1 MSNIPLEFSKKE
13 YAIIKECCQ
22 QVVNSMEQHEIIHGL
37 DDLGKSI
44 KEDIYK
50 ILKKID

>member
-1 MSNIPLEFSKKE
+1 MSDTPLKFSKKE
-13 YAIIKECCQ
+13 YAIIKECCS
-22 QVVNSMEQHEIIHGL
+22 QVVKSMEQHEIIHGL

-44 KEDIYK
+44 KEDIYT